1 MTEDEPPQITILD
14 MLRRIV
20 APPGPTPVDLD
31 LTEPPV
37 SALSEWAEQ
46 AAALWHSSMFE
57 FLSGVEVTDFSDSI
71 SGDDFQQ
78 LFGS

>member
-1 MTEDEPPQITILD
+1 LICFAGSSRPQ
-14 MLRRIV
+14 RP
-20 APPGPTPVDLD
+20 APLDLD
-31 LTEPPV
+31 LGEAPASV
-37 SALSEWAEQ
+37 WDEWADQ